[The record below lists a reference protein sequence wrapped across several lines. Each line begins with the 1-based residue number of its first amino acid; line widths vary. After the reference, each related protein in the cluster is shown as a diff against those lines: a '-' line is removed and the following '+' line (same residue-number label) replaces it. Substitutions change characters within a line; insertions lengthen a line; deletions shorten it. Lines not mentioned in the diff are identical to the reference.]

1 MTKQKAK
8 EFARLKRE
16 LARIENQL
24 KNLFKE
30 HELEEESEEESSDD
44 ESWLRE
50 QAMLAG
56 MRGGT
61 QAYNEVMGVDIEE
74 EEEHGHQCV
83 YRGCWCLDD

>member
-1 MTKQKAK
+1 MTEQERIEK
-8 EFARLKRE
+8 E
-16 LARIENQL
+16 LARLRRALQFWEDKL
-24 KNLFKE
+24 KE
-30 HELEEESEEESSDD
+30 HELEEESSDD

-61 QAYNEVMGVDIEE
+61 QAYNEVIGFDVEE